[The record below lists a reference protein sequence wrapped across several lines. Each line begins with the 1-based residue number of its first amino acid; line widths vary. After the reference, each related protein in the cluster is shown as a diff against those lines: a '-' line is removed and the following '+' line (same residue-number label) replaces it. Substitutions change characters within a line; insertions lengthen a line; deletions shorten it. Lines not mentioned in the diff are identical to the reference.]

1 MTAIERATELY
12 DYIQQVAAQSNRP
25 MKSVLLESLA
35 VLLGE
40 PAEDFESLL
49 ARLDDYSDAQLLAIV
64 FQRRSS
70 LELIRL
76 HDLSDVHERNELNDA
91 ERQELEQLLERED
104 EYILL
109 RSKALVLLKER
120 GHDSDAYRQLSAR

>member
-1 MTAIERATELY
+1 MSAIERASELY
-12 DYIQQVAAQSNRP
+12 DYIQQVATQSNRP
-25 MKSVLLESLA
+25 IKSVLVESLA

-40 PAEDFESLL
+40 PAEDFETLL
-49 ARLDDYSDAQLLAIV
+49 GRLDDYSDAQLLAIV
-64 FQRRSS
+64 FQRRSP

-76 HDLSDVHERNELNDA
+76 RELSDLNASGQLTDL
-91 ERQELEQLLERED
+91 EQQELEQLLQRED

-120 GHDSDAYRQLSAR
+120 GHDSDTYRKLSAR